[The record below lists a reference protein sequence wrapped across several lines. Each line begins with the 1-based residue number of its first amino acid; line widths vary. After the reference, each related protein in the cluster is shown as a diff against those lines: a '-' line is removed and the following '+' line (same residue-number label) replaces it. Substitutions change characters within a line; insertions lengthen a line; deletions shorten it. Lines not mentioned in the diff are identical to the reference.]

1 MNHNQSIEQQ
11 QQQNINV
18 VSENGVNNNDDEITL
33 LPYITHNSLKNEYA
47 VYIPYK
53 ISDINLIE
61 HCTGVYNISSF
72 LGLSTDRSSYS
83 PSYTYQYNDTTFE
96 IGIIGYDLN
105 KIYKTIES
113 IQTILIEKKC
123 EVDTNLKKIKITS

>member
-1 MNHNQSIEQQ
+1 MD
-11 QQQNINV
+11 NIN
-18 VSENGVNNNDDEITL
+18 DEITL

-53 ISDINLIE
+53 ILDTKMIE

-72 LGLSTDRSSYS
+72 LGLSTDRSLYS
-83 PSYTYQYNDTTFE
+83 PSYTYQYNDTIFE
-96 IGIIGYDLN
+96 IGIIGYDLD
-105 KIYKTIES
+105 KIYKTIEI